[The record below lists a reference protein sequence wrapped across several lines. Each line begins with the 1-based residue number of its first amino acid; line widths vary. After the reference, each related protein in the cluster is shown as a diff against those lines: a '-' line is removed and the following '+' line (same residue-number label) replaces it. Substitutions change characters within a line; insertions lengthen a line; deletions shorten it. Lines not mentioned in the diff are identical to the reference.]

1 MKRIHIVGCSPRSGT
16 TLLTEAMIS
25 CFEIDLYEKHET
37 SIFQQPP
44 RAGKIFL
51 TKRPADICIARSALM
66 INPDLYIIYMI
77 RDPRDIICSKHAKDP
92 DRYWAGLSFWNTY
105 SSYGRRLQKHE
116 RFIAI
121 RYEELVSDPDKVQ
134 ATLMERMC
142 FLVKKTPFSNYHK
155 LASPSVDSI
164 AALGGVRP
172 ISTAR
177 IGNWRNHLPR
187 VVGQVRLHDP
197 RSLTKDLIEYGY
209 EKDDAWLKELESVCP
224 DTALSHLPDRF
235 NRKIMKV
242 IREHYIKGLTTM
254 LLRRVCFALHLSRK
268 TAKY

>member
-16 TLLTEAMIS
+16 TLLTETMIS
-25 CFEIDLYEKHET
+25 CFEIELYEKHEA

-44 RAGKIFL
+44 REENIFL
-51 TKRPADICIARSALM
+51 TKRPADICIAKLALM
-66 INPDLYIIYMI
+66 INPDLYVIYLL

-105 SSYGRRLQKHE
+105 SSYGHRLQKHE
-116 RFIAI
+116 RFIEI

-134 ATLMERMC
+134 AELMERMR

-155 LASPSVDSI
+155 LASPSAESI

-177 IGNWRNHLPR
+177 IGNWRNHHPR
-187 VVGQVRLHDP
+187 VVGQMRLHNAK
-197 RSLTKDLIEYGY
+197 SLAKDLIEYGY
-209 EKDDAWLKELESVCP
+209 EKNGAWLKELEGICP
-224 DTALSHLPDRF
+224 DTTPSHLPDIF
-235 NRKIMKV
+235 NRKMIKV
-242 IREHYIKGLTTM
+242 IRGHYVKGLATM
-254 LLRRVCFALHLSRK
+254 LLRRVCFALHIPRK
-268 TAKY
+268 TAEY